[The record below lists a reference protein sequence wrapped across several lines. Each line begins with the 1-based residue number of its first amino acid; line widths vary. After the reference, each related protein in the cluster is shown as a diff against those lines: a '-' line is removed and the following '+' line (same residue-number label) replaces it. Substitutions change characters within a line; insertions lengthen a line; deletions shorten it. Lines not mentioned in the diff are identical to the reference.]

1 MRILLAAALLAAACS
16 QAQPKPAP
24 EATRE
29 AAGQRVDAGQQ
40 AANEPGGSAMGT
52 EDAGARQAV
61 KDAAD
66 AGQQAAADAGQ
77 DVAGGIKQGASEAAG
92 NVASGTKEAAQNVA
106 QGASEAGRAVADA
119 GAKAVSAAGS
129 AASDLAEALQK
140 LPPPPAI
147 PDTPMFLPAVEE
159 PRENPTTPEKVWLG
173 YELFFDKRLSKDG
186 SMSCESCH
194 HPEQAWTSG
203 NATDPKVGGGPNK
216 RNAPTMENV
225 AYYHS
230 FYWDGRAPT
239 MEAVSAAAWKGQ
251 LGADPDP
258 VVAKLNAIG
267 GYRARFQRA
276 FKEDA
281 TGKNVPMALAAFLRA
296 LKTGNAPWGKFEQ
309 GEGDAVSME
318 ARRGYRVF
326 QKARCTL
333 CHVPPLY
340 TDAEFHNVGVGYD
353 KPEAERDHGRMDASK
368 DPKDDGKFKT
378 PTLRDI
384 AKTAPYFHDG
394 SVSSLSEAVDFMVKG
409 GIKNPN
415 RDEKLKPSRLSA
427 KDRKALQAFLES
439 LTGTPTYT
447 KAPELP

>member
-1 MRILLAAALLAAACS
+1 MRIPLVAALLAAACS
-16 QAQPKPAP
+16 QTQPRPVP

-29 AAGQRVDAGQQ
+29 AAGQRVDAGPQ
-40 AANEPGGSAMGT
+40 AANEPGGSAIGT
-52 EDAGARQAV
+52 EDGGARQAV
-61 KDAAD
+61 SDAAD

-77 DVAGGIKQGASEAAG
+77 DVVDGIKQGASEA
-92 NVASGTKEAAQNVA
+92 
-106 QGASEAGRAVADA
+106 GRAIADA
-119 GAKAVSAAGS
+119 GAKAVSAVRS
-129 AASDLAEALQK
+129 AAEDIAEAVQK
-140 LPPPPAI
+140 LPPPPPI

-159 PRENPTTPEKVWLG
+159 PPDNPTTAEKVWLG
-173 YELFFDKRLSKDG
+173 YQLFFDNRLSKDG

-194 HPEQAWTSG
+194 HPELAWTSG
-203 NATDPKVGGGPNK
+203 KPTDPKVGGGPNK

-251 LGADPDP
+251 LSADPDP
-258 VVAKLNAIG
+258 TAVKLNAIV
-267 GYRARFQRA
+267 GYRAQFQRA

-281 TGKNVPMALAAFLRA
+281 TGKNVPLALAAFLRA
-296 LKTGNAPWGKFEQ
+296 LKTGNAPWDKFEQ

-353 KPEAERDHGRMDASK
+353 KPEAERDHGRMDATK

-394 SVSSLSEAVDFMVKG
+394 GVGSLSDAVDFMLKG

-415 RDEKLKPSRLSA
+415 RDEKLKPNRLSA
-427 KDRKALQAFLES
+427 RDRKALQAFLES

>member
-1 MRILLAAALLAAACS
+1 VRIPLVAALLAAACS
-16 QAQPKPAP
+16 QTQPRPVP

-29 AAGQRVDAGQQ
+29 AAGQRVDAGPQ
-40 AANEPGGSAMGT
+40 AANEPGGSAIGT
-52 EDAGARQAV
+52 EDGGARQAV
-61 KDAAD
+61 SDAAD

-77 DVAGGIKQGASEAAG
+77 DVVNGIKQGASEA
-92 NVASGTKEAAQNVA
+92 
-106 QGASEAGRAVADA
+106 GRAIADA
-119 GAKAVSAAGS
+119 GAKAVSAIRS
-129 AASDLAEALQK
+129 AAEDIAEAVQK
-140 LPPPPAI
+140 LPPPPPI

-159 PRENPTTPEKVWLG
+159 PPDNPTTAEKVWLG
-173 YELFFDKRLSKDG
+173 YQLFFDNRLSKDG

-194 HPEQAWTSG
+194 HPELAWTSG
-203 NATDPKVGGGPNK
+203 KPTDPKVGGGPNK

-251 LGADPDP
+251 LSADPDP
-258 VVAKLNAIG
+258 TAVKLNAIV
-267 GYRARFQRA
+267 GYRAQFQRA

-281 TGKNVPMALAAFLRA
+281 TGKNVPLALAAFLRA
-296 LKTGNAPWGKFEQ
+296 LKTGNAPWDKFEQ

-353 KPEAERDHGRMDASK
+353 KPEAERDHGRMDATK

-394 SVSSLSEAVDFMVKG
+394 GVASLSDAVDFMLMG

-415 RDEKLKPSRLSA
+415 RDEKLKPNRLSA
-427 KDRKALQAFLES
+427 RDRKALQAFLES

-447 KAPELP
+447 KAPDLP

>member
-1 MRILLAAALLAAACS
+1 MRIAIAAALLAAACS
-16 QAQPKPAP
+16 QAPPKPVP

-29 AAGQRVDAGQQ
+29 AAGQPVDAGQR
-40 AANEPGGSAMGT
+40 APNEPA
-52 EDAGARQAV
+52 Q
-61 KDAAD
+61 
-66 AGQQAAADAGQ
+66 DAGQ

-92 NVASGTKEAAQNVA
+92 NVAAGAKEAAQKVA
-106 QGASEAGRAVADA
+106 EGASEAGRAVADA
-119 GAKAVSAAGS
+119 GAKAAA
-129 AASDLAEALQK
+129 DLAEEVQK
-140 LPPPPAI
+140 LPPPPPI
-147 PDTPMFLPAVEE
+147 PDTPIFLPAVEE
-159 PRENPTTPEKVWLG
+159 PQDNPTTPEKVWLG
-173 YELFFDKRLSKDG
+173 YQLFFDKRLAKDG

-194 HPEQAWTSG
+194 HPELAWTSG
-203 NATDPKVGGGPNK
+203 NAVDPKVGGAPNK

-225 AYYHS
+225 AYYRS

-251 LGADPDP
+251 LGADPDA
-258 VVAKLNAIG
+258 VATKLNAIAA
-267 GYRARFQRA
+267 YRAQFQRA

-296 LKTGNAPWGKFEQ
+296 LKTGNAPWDKFEQ

-318 ARRGYRVF
+318 VRRGYRVF

-353 KPEAERDHGRMDASK
+353 KPEADRDHGRMDATK

-378 PTLRDI
+378 PMLRDI
-384 AKTAPYFHDG
+384 AKTGPYFHDG
-394 SVSSLSEAVDFMVKG
+394 SVSSLSDAVDFMLKG

-415 RDEKLKPSRLSA
+415 RDEKLKPNRLSA

-439 LTGTPTYT
+439 LTGTPTYV
-447 KAPELP
+447 KPPELP

>member
-1 MRILLAAALLAAACS
+1 MRIPLAAVLLAAACS

-29 AAGQRVDAGQQ
+29 AAGQRVDAGAP
-40 AANEPGGSAMGT
+40 AANEPGGTAVGT
-52 EDAGARQAV
+52 EDAGAQKAV
-61 KDAAD
+61 NDAAD

-77 DVAGGIKQGASEAAG
+77 DVVGGIKQGASEA
-92 NVASGTKEAAQNVA
+92 
-106 QGASEAGRAVADA
+106 GRAIADA
-119 GAKAVSAAGS
+119 GAKAVSAIGS
-129 AASDLAEALQK
+129 AAADIAEAVQK
-140 LPPPPAI
+140 LPPAPPI
-147 PDTPMFLPAVEE
+147 PDTPIFLPAVEE
-159 PRENPTTPEKVWLG
+159 ARDNPTTPEKVWLG
-173 YELFFDKRLSKDG
+173 YQLFFDNRLSKDG

-194 HPEQAWTSG
+194 HPDLAWTSG
-203 NATDPKVGGGPNK
+203 KAVDPKVGGALNT

-225 AYYHS
+225 AYYHA

-251 LGADPDP
+251 LGANADEIA
-258 VVAKLNAIG
+258 AKLNAVT
-267 GYRARFQRA
+267 GYRAQFQRA

-296 LKTGNAPWGKFEQ
+296 LKTGNAPWDRFEQ

-340 TDAEFHNVGVGYD
+340 TDTDFHNVGVGYD
-353 KPEAERDHGRMDASK
+353 KPEAQRDHGRMDATK

-384 AKTAPYFHDG
+384 TKTAPYFHDG
-394 SVSSLSEAVDFMVKG
+394 SSTSLSEAVDFMVKG

-427 KDRKALQAFLES
+427 RDRKALQAFLES
-439 LTGTPTYT
+439 LTGTPTYA

>member
-1 MRILLAAALLAAACS
+1 MRIPLVAALLAAACS
-16 QAQPKPAP
+16 QTQPKPVP

-29 AAGQRVDAGQQ
+29 AAGQRVDAGAQ

-52 EDAGARQAV
+52 EDGGARQAV
-61 KDAAD
+61 SDAAD

-77 DVAGGIKQGASEAAG
+77 DVVSGIKQGASEA
-92 NVASGTKEAAQNVA
+92 
-106 QGASEAGRAVADA
+106 GRAIADA
-119 GAKAVSAAGS
+119 GSKAVSAART
-129 AASDLAEALQK
+129 AAEDIAEAVQK
-140 LPPPPAI
+140 LPPPPPI

-159 PRENPTTPEKVWLG
+159 PPDNPTTPEKVWLG
-173 YELFFDKRLSKDG
+173 YQLFFDKRLSKDG

-203 NATDPKVGGGPNK
+203 KATDPKVGGGPNK
-216 RNAPTMENV
+216 RNAPTVENV

-251 LGADPDP
+251 LGAEAELIAPT
-258 VVAKLNAIG
+258 LNAIA
-267 GYRARFQRA
+267 GYRAQFQRA

-281 TGKNVPMALAAFLRA
+281 TGKNVPMALASFLRA
-296 LKTGNAPWGKFEQ
+296 LKTGNAPWDKFEQ

-340 TDAEFHNVGVGYD
+340 TDADFHNVGVGYD
-353 KPEAERDHGRMDASK
+353 KPEAERDHGRMDATK

-394 SVSSLSEAVDFMVKG
+394 SVASLSDAVDFMLKG

-415 RDEKLKPSRLSA
+415 RDEKLKPNRLSA
-427 KDRKALQAFLES
+427 RDRKALQAFLES

>member
-1 MRILLAAALLAAACS
+1 MRIVLAAALLAAACS
-16 QAQPKPAP
+16 QAPPKPVP

-29 AAGQRVDAGQQ
+29 AAGQPPDAGER
-40 AANEPGGSAMGT
+40 AANVPAP
-52 EDAGARQAV
+52 DAGP
-61 KDAAD
+61 DAA
-66 AGQQAAADAGQ
+66 QK
-77 DVAGGIKQGASEAAG
+77 VAE
-92 NVASGTKEAAQNVA
+92 
-106 QGASEAGRAVADA
+106 GASEAGRAVVDA
-119 GAKAVSAAGS
+119 GAKAASAAGN
-129 AASDLAEALQK
+129 AADDITEAVQK
-140 LPPPPAI
+140 LPPPPPV
-147 PDTPMFLPAVEE
+147 PDTPIFLPAVEE
-159 PRENPTTPEKVWLG
+159 THDNPTTPEKVWLG
-173 YELFFDKRLSKDG
+173 YQLFFDQRLAMDG

-194 HPEQAWTSG
+194 HPDLAWTSG
-203 NATDPKVGGGPNK
+203 KAVDPKVGGALNK

-225 AYYHS
+225 AYYRS

-251 LGADPDP
+251 LGADPDA
-258 VVAKLNAIG
+258 VAAKLNPILA
-267 GYRARFQRA
+267 YRAQFQRA

-296 LKTGNAPWGKFEQ
+296 LKTGNAPWDKFEQ

-318 ARRGYRVF
+318 VRRGYRVF

-353 KPEAERDHGRMDASK
+353 KPEAERDHGRMDATK

-394 SVSSLSEAVDFMVKG
+394 SASSLSEAVDFMVKG

>member
-1 MRILLAAALLAAACS
+1 MRIALAATLLAAACS
-16 QAQPKPAP
+16 QTQPKPVP
-24 EATRE
+24 DATRE
-29 AAGQRVDAGQQ
+29 AAGQPVDAGER
-40 AANEPGGSAMGT
+40 AANEPAP
-52 EDAGARQAV
+52 
-61 KDAAD
+61 
-66 AGQQAAADAGQ
+66 DAGQ

-92 NVASGTKEAAQNVA
+92 NVAAGAKEAAQNVA

-119 GAKAVSAAGS
+119 GAKAASAADT
-129 AASDLAEALQK
+129 AAADLAEALQK
-140 LPPPPAI
+140 LPPAPPI
-147 PDTPMFLPAVEE
+147 PDTPIFLPAVEE
-159 PRENPTTPEKVWLG
+159 PPDNPTTPEKVWLG
-173 YELFFDKRLSKDG
+173 YQLFFDKRLAKDG

-194 HPEQAWTSG
+194 HPDLAWTSG
-203 NATDPKVGGGPNK
+203 NPTDPKVGGGANK

-251 LGADPDP
+251 LGADPDA
-258 VVAKLNAIG
+258 VAAKLNAIVA
-267 GYRARFQRA
+267 YRAQFQRA

-281 TGKNVPMALAAFLRA
+281 TGKNVPTALAAFLRA
-296 LKTGNAPWGKFEQ
+296 LKTGNAPWDKFEQ

-353 KPEAERDHGRMDASK
+353 KPEAERDHGRMDATK

-394 SVSSLSEAVDFMVKG
+394 SVSSLSDAVDFMLKG

-415 RDEKLKPSRLSA
+415 RDEKLKPNRLSA
-427 KDRKALQAFLES
+427 RDRKALQAFLES